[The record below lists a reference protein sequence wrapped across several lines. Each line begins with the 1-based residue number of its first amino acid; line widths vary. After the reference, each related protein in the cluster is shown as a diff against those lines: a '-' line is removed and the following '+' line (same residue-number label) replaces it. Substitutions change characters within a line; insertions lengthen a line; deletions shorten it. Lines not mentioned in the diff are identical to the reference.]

1 MWEVGK
7 ERGDKLKV
15 YYMTKWI
22 KIKKQTTMKEN
33 QQEEKD
39 KIGRRVQRIGI
50 REKVINALRKIK
62 ATRL

>member
-1 MWEVGK
+1 
-7 ERGDKLKV
+7 
-15 YYMTKWI
+15 
-22 KIKKQTTMKEN
+22 MKEN